1 MQSPLPPTREEEV
14 YIDPACLRP
23 GLFVRLNLG
32 WVSHPFLFNQFRISS
47 EAQVRQIQALG
58 LPRIAYLPG
67 RSIAAP
73 LPAPPAAT
81 AAADPASAPATAPV
95 TDDQTVPT
103 PPVALDT
110 HEDNEK
116 SQQAER
122 IAEQRARINRCERRY
137 TEAAGQ
143 IRSVMHSLFG
153 AAEKSVAT
161 ARALIGGIVDGFAD
175 SGELVIHLMNEK
187 IADET
192 AYFHVLNVMILSLL
206 LGREL
211 KLPPEVLRLLGE
223 GALFHDIGKSR
234 IPDAVLRNNARNRH
248 EEEFFRLHTTYGRE
262 IARELGHIAP
272 AACDAIEFHHE
283 TMDGKGYPRGLA
295 GTDIPVL
302 ARVVAI
308 ANRYDNLCNP
318 IFANTAMTPAEALTH
333 MFRNEANAW
342 DKAMLQHFIRLLGVY
357 PPGSLAQLS
366 NGNVALVVAVDHAD
380 LLRPSVMIY
389 DPSIPKSEALVID
402 LSEEPEVQI
411 DLVLK
416 PRDLERPVLDYL
428 APRRRMSYFHG
439 TRQQ

>member
-1 MQSPLPPTREEEV
+1 MQNPISPNREEEV

-58 LPRIAYLPG
+58 LARIAYLPG
-67 RSIAAP
+67 RSIATP
-73 LPAPPAAT
+73 LPAPQAPVERTPAEPPAAT
-81 AAADPASAPATAPV
+81 PETATDASGTAQAADTAHDAS
-95 TDDQTVPT
+95 
-103 PPVALDT
+103 
-110 HEDNEK
+110 EK
-116 SQQAER
+116 SAQAQR

-143 IRSVMHSLFG
+143 IRSVMNTLFG
-153 AAEKSVAT
+153 SSEKSVAT
-161 ARALIGGIVDGFAD
+161 ARMLVGSIVDGFTD

-187 IADET
+187 ISDET

-234 IPDAVLRNNARNRH
+234 IPDAVLRNDARNRH
-248 EEEFFRLHTTYGRE
+248 EEEFFRLHTLYGRE
-262 IARELGHIAP
+262 IARELGNIAP
-272 AACDAIEFHHE
+272 AACDVIESHHE
-283 TMDGKGYPRGLA
+283 TMDGKGYPRNLK
-295 GTDIPVL
+295 GTDIPLL
-302 ARVVAI
+302 ARIVAI

-318 IFANTAMTPAEALTH
+318 LLTQTAMTPAEALTH
-333 MFRNEANAW
+333 MFRDEASAW
-342 DKAMLQHFIRLLGVY
+342 DKVMLQHFIRLLGVY
-357 PPGSLAQLS
+357 PPGSLVQLS
-366 NGNVALVVAVDHAD
+366 NGNTALVVAVDHAD

-402 LSEEPEVQI
+402 LSEEPDVQI

-428 APRRRMSYFHG
+428 APRRRMSYFHS
-439 TRQQ
+439 TRRQ